1 MAANHRLCFGFSFQ
15 LTRSSFAGFLIT
27 ATNPNMNH
35 QGREPVVKKFTIAP
49 LLFCWFP
56 ADLLVVQDRGCWL
69 AMMLILVFQ
78 PADNPLMVDGEALAG
93 GNREAAVAK
102 GCTMCAPLTPG

>member
-1 MAANHRLCFGFSFQ
+1 M
-15 LTRSSFAGFLIT
+15 
-27 ATNPNMNH
+27 
-35 QGREPVVKKFTIAP
+35 
-49 LLFCWFP
+49 
-56 ADLLVVQDRGCWL
+56 LLVGIL

-93 GNREAAVAK
+93 GNREAVAK